1 MRYKLVKLDGHITC
15 IHDLETGTFIPVNP
29 DHRLYREYLEW
40 LAEGNEPL
48 PADE

>member
-1 MRYKLVKLDGHITC
+1 MRYKLVKVDGQITC
-15 IHDLETGTFIPVNP
+15 IHDLETSTFISINP

-40 LAEGNEPL
+40 VAQGNEPE